1 MKVNS
6 FSKDEKLKSR
16 KAISSLFDVGMSS
29 FSYPLKV
36 FYTVNQVEHDSKKQL
51 PKIGVSVSKRKFKNA
66 VDRNLLKRRIKEAY
80 RLNKYI
86 LIDTQL
92 NLNFEILF
100 VYISDQEEEYLSIEK
115 GMKKI
120 LKSIVNGNKSH

>member
-1 MKVNS
+1 MKVYS
-6 FSKDEKLKSR
+6 FSKKEKLKSR
-16 KAISSLFDVGMSS
+16 KAISSLFDLGMNS

-36 FYTVNQVEHDSKKQL
+36 FYIVKQVEYDAKKQL

-86 LIDTQL
+86 LTDAQL

-120 LKSIVNGNKSH
+120 LKSIINGCKSH